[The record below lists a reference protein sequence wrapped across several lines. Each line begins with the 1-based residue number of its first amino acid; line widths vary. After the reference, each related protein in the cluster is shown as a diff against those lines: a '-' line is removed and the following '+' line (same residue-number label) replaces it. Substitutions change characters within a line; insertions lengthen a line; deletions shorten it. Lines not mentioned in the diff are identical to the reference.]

1 MIPLML
7 GSTVLGAVIGLG
19 VAENS
24 IPLVAAGGA
33 GLAGLQV
40 WTMFMLQPIR
50 DKIAKLETRLAVM
63 ESRCAMHYG
72 TQYMHKTPPPFEDT
86 PT

>member
-1 MIPLML
+1 MPLVF
-7 GSTVLGAVIGLG
+7 GTVTLASLLSVGAV
-19 VAENS
+19 ENS
-24 IPLVAAGGA
+24 IPMMAVGGA

-40 WTMFMLQPIR
+40 WTMMMLQPIR
-50 DKIAKLETRLAVM
+50 DKISKLETRLAVI
-63 ESRCAMHYG
+63 ESRCQMHYG